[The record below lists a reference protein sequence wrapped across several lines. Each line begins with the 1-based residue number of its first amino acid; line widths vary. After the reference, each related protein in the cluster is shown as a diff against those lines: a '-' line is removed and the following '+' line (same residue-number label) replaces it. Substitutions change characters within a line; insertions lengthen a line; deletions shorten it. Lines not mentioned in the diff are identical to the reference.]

1 MFLIYTSDF
10 TSAQTLGT
18 LHDAYPGTAWLGSE
32 AIANGGQERP
42 RPGYSQME
50 TEHEHTRISLMNELR
65 VSNARGDVYRLYR
78 VFEFSQF
85 PKVFIVKG
93 PLSQNLTLRAVQHI
107 ALPAN
112 LDRVE
117 SPLLD

>member
-1 MFLIYTSDF
+1 
-10 TSAQTLGT
+10 
-18 LHDAYPGTAWLGSE
+18 
-32 AIANGGQERP
+32 
-42 RPGYSQME
+42 
-50 TEHEHTRISLMNELR
+50 MNELR

>member
-1 MFLIYTSDF
+1 MAPTKVQFESLQSLSSLLLQSTASSDGLGYDIASFEPDGTVIYIEVKATNQGAASPF
-10 TSAQTLGT
+10 YL
-18 LHDAYPGTAWLGSE
+18 SE
-32 AIANGGQERP
+32 
-42 RPGYSQME
+42 
-50 TEHEHTRISLMNELR
+50 TELR

-107 ALPAN
+107 ALPASI
-112 LDRVE
+112 DREE
-117 SPLLD
+117 SP